1 MWQCVKCG
9 ERHEDSFDLCW
20 NCGTSS
26 DGIEDPSFRKD
37 DEADTEPEP
46 DRAVAEDTDIGEP
59 ADKSPMGCPRCD
71 CKLDYV
77 GTKSFHEGTRWGVLG
92 DLGELFVNRERF
104 DVYCCPR
111 CGRVEFFVDG
121 IGEELRPH

>member
-9 ERHEDSFDLCW
+9 ERHEDSFELCW

-26 DGIEDPSFRKD
+26 DGIEDSSFCKA

-46 DRAVAEDTDIGEP
+46 DPEIADGTGIDEP
-59 ADKSPMGCPRCD
+59 AHKSPLSCPRCD
-71 CKLDYV
+71 TLLDYV
-77 GTKSFHEGTRWGVLG
+77 GTKSFHEGANWGVLG
-92 DLGELFVNRERF
+92 ELGELFVNKERF

-121 IGEELRPH
+121 IGEELRPR

>member
-9 ERHEDSFDLCW
+9 ERHEDSFELCW

-26 DGIEDPSFRKD
+26 DGIEDPSFRKAD
-37 DEADTEPEP
+37 GADTEPDP

-59 ADKSPMGCPRCD
+59 ADKSPLGCPRCD

-77 GTKSFHEGTRWGVLG
+77 GTKLFHEGTRWGVLG
-92 DLGELFVNRERF
+92 DLGELFVNKERF